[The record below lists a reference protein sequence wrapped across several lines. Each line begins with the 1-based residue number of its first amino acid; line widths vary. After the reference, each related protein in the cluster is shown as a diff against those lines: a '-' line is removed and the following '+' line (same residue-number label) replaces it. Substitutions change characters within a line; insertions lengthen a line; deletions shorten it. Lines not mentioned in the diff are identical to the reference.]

1 MLLFKFF
8 NLITSFLI
16 RPCKNRKKPGNR
28 IGIARL
34 FLGSEE
40 FRCGVWQVI
49 PPARRH
55 SEGGRFPCG
64 FHT

>member
-8 NLITSFLI
+8 NLITFFFDSTLQ
-16 RPCKNRKKPGNR
+16 KLKKAGQPHR
-28 IGIARL
+28 DCPT